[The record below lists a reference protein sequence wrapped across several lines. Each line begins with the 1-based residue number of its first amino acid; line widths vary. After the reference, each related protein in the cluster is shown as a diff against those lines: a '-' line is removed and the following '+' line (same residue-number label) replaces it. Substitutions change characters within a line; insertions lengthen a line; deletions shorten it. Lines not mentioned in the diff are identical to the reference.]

1 MVIICTHFK
10 DEETEPRETWYC
22 FHDFVADKQF
32 QFIHTTTQ
40 LKARSRIWRPVAISS
55 LYKGELLTLRKKQGK
70 DLASSSFGSL
80 SSLSWPQHLSSPEP
94 QTDISYFC
102 FLPPSSPWPLG
113 PLCTPC
119 LAPYQHQP
127 RVLLPCPSHCLA
139 GLSHLWIRK
148 VLMI

>member
-55 LYKGELLTLRKKQGK
+55 LYKGELLTQKETGEGSGLKFIRLAEFAQ
-70 DLASSSFGSL
+70 LAS
-80 SSLSWPQHLSSPEP
+80 
-94 QTDISYFC
+94 
-102 FLPPSSPWPLG
+102 
-113 PLCTPC
+113 
-119 LAPYQHQP
+119 APKFT
-127 RVLLPCPSHCLA
+127 RASD
-139 GLSHLWIRK
+139 
-148 VLMI
+148 

>member
-10 DEETEPRETWYC
+10 DEEAEPRETWYY
-22 FHDFVADKQF
+22 FHDFVAGKQF

-40 LKARSRIWRPVAISS
+40 LKARSRIWRPVAIFS

-80 SSLSWPQHLSSPEP
+80 SLLSWPQHLSSPGP

-113 PLCTPC
+113 PPLHSLPGS
-119 LAPYQHQP
+119 LSAPAQSP
-127 RVLLPCPSHCLA
+127 PALSFTLPSRFEPPLD
-139 GLSHLWIRK
+139 
-148 VLMI
+148 